1 MGVYSTTESAVRQS
15 LSWMLGDCILCTASA
30 GDKTTYTV
38 ATTNPVQFYNKA
50 SDFFNSTEQ
59 YEAYCYEGTNIG
71 TSHLVTDWGTHI
83 LTLTPGAAANYT
95 TSSKLELHRL
105 FQVAE
110 LRDALNRAINFY
122 AKKYLID
129 DTDDTSITLVEST
142 SNDDKTLYTYEYTLP
157 TDLFYIQRVTTEGSV
172 SGIKLTGTV
181 SGAFTLGETVEG
193 GTSGATGILSYGP
206 EDGTYILVREVDGTF
221 EVGETVEGAT
231 SGETC
236 SAITSVDSETVG
248 TGKFPLENVIE
259 RRDITIVKSSSPKI
273 KFDERHYAVVADLR
287 IRLEGQG
294 KQAEVDSDTD
304 AIYLPPHELVEVAAT
319 FLPFSKI
326 EGNNL
331 TATFNKC
338 METRARVEARPPVH
352 PYANSMKVYE

>member
-1 MGVYSTTESAVRQS
+1 MGVYSTTEKAVRQS

-30 GDKTTYTV
+30 GEKTTYTV

-50 SDFFNSTEQ
+50 DDFFNSTEQ

-71 TSHLVTDWGTHI
+71 TSHLITDWGSHK
-83 LTLTPGAAANYT
+83 LTLTPAAAANYT

-110 LRDALNRAINFY
+110 LRDAINRAITFY

-129 DTDDTSITLVEST
+129 DTDSTTITLVEST
-142 SNDDKTLYTYEYTLP
+142 SNDDETLYTYEYTLP
-157 TDLFYIQRVTTEGSV
+157 TDLLYIWRVTTEGSK
-172 SGIKLTGTV
+172 SGKKLTGTV
-181 SGAFTLGETVEG
+181 SGAFTLGETVTG
-193 GTSGATGILSYGP
+193 GTSEATGILSYGP
-206 EDGTYILVREVDGTF
+206 ADGTYILVREVDGTF
-221 EVGETVEGAT
+221 EVGETAT
-231 SGETC
+231 GGTSEKTC
-236 SAITSVDSETVG
+236 SSITAVDDETVG
-248 TGKFPLENVIE
+248 TGKFPMSNVVE
-259 RRDITIVKSSSPKI
+259 RRDLTIVKSSSPKI
-273 KFDERHYAVVADLR
+273 KFHEDHYNVVADLR

-294 KQAEVDSDTD
+294 KQAVVDSDTD

-326 EGNNL
+326 ESNNL

-352 PYANSMKVYE
+352 PYANSMRVYE